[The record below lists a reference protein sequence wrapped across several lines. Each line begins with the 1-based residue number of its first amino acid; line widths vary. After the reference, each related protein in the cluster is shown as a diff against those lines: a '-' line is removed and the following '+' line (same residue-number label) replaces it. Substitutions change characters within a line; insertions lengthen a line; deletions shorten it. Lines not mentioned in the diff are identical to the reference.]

1 MVAAGK
7 PASLAGVVL
16 AGGASPWQGRE
27 KAMKQVPG
35 SPAPTTMVEH
45 VVSVVG
51 ERCQPVFVVA
61 SPGQSLPELPAQ
73 VVRDDVRGHGLLS
86 AISRGLHA
94 AAEAGATWAFLCS
107 VDAAVLTVDVID
119 ALAARA
125 AEVDADIVLPWDGSN
140 HYLAA
145 VYRTE
150 LARQVDDLVAAGER
164 NLPALIDRVDSQRVV
179 ISDSR
184 PPADAKPATRPAQP
198 AGHRTLIHAERPCR
212 VFRI

>member
-1 MVAAGK
+1 MVAAGQ

-16 AGGASPWQGRE
+16 AAGSSPWQGRE

-45 VVSVVG
+45 AVSVVG
-51 ERCQPVFVVA
+51 QRCQPVFVVA

-73 VVRDDVRGHGLLS
+73 VVRDYVRGHGLLS

-94 AAEAGATWAFLCS
+94 AAEAGATWAFLCA

-119 ALAARA
+119 AVAARA

-150 LARQVDDLVAAGER
+150 LARQIDDLVAAGER
-164 NLPALIDRVDSQRVV
+164 NLPALINRVDSQRVV
-179 ISDSR
+179 IFDSR
-184 PPADAKPATRPAQP
+184 PPADAKPPKGLRSLL
-198 AGHRTLIHAERPCR
+198 GIGR
-212 VFRI
+212 

>member
-1 MVAAGK
+1 MAAADK

-16 AGGASPWQGRE
+16 AAGASPWLGRE
-27 KAMKQVPG
+27 KALKQVPG
-35 SPAPTTMVEH
+35 SPAPTTMVERA
-45 VVSVVG
+45 VSVVG
-51 ERCQPVFVVA
+51 KRCQPVFVVT

-86 AISRGLHA
+86 AIGRGLHA

-107 VDAAVLTVDVID
+107 VDAAVLSTDVID
-119 ALAARA
+119 AVAARA

-145 VYRTE
+145 IYRTQ
-150 LARQVDDLVAAGER
+150 LAGQIDDLVAAGER

-184 PPADAKPATRPAQP
+184 RPAEAKPATGLRSLL
-198 AGHRTLIHAERPCR
+198 GIGR
-212 VFRI
+212 

>member
-1 MVAAGK
+1 MVAAGE

-45 VVSVVG
+45 AVSVVR

-61 SPGQSLPELPAQ
+61 SPGQSLPDLPAQ
-73 VVRDDVRGHGLLS
+73 VLRDDARGHGLLP

-184 PPADAKPATRPAQP
+184 PRADGKAATGLRSLL
-198 AGHRTLIHAERPCR
+198 GIGR
-212 VFRI
+212 

>member
-16 AGGASPWQGRE
+16 AAGASPWQGRE
-27 KAMKQVPG
+27 KAMKRAPG
-35 SPAPTTMVEH
+35 SPATTMVEH
-45 VVSVVG
+45 AVSVVG
-51 ERCQPVFVVA
+51 QRCQPVFVVS
-61 SPGQSLPELPAQ
+61 SPGQSLPDLPAQ

-94 AAEAGATWAFLCS
+94 AAEAGATSAFVCA
-107 VDAAVLTVDVID
+107 VDATVLTADVID
-119 ALAARA
+119 AVAARA

-150 LARQVDDLVAAGER
+150 LAGKIDDLVADGER

-184 PPADAKPATRPAQP
+184 PPADGKPVTGLRSLL
-198 AGHRTLIHAERPCR
+198 GIGR
-212 VFRI
+212 

>member
-1 MVAAGK
+1 MVAAGE

-16 AGGASPWQGRE
+16 AGGASLRNGRDKALNAVPAGLSGSQGH
-27 KAMKQVPG
+27 
-35 SPAPTTMVEH
+35 TTMVEH
-45 VVSVVG
+45 VVNIVG
-51 ERCQPVFVVA
+51 QRCEPVFVVA
-61 SPGQSLPELPAQ
+61 APGQSLPELPALI
-73 VVRDDVRGHGLLS
+73 VRDDVRGVGPLL
-86 AISRGLHA
+86 AIARGLHA
-94 AAEAGATWAFLCS
+94 AADAGAERAFLCS
-107 VDAAVLTVDVID
+107 VDVPFLTADLID
-119 ALAARA
+119 AVAARA

-184 PPADAKPATRPAQP
+184 PSADVKPATGLRSLL
-198 AGHRTLIHAERPCR
+198 GIGR
-212 VFRI
+212 

>member
-1 MVAAGK
+1 MAAAGK

-27 KAMKQVPG
+27 TAMKQVPG
-35 SPAPTTMVEH
+35 SPVPTTMVEH
-45 VVSVVG
+45 AVSVVG

-73 VVRDDVRGHGLLS
+73 VVRDDARGHGLLS

-94 AAEAGATWAFLCS
+94 AADAGATWAFLCS
-107 VDAAVLTVDVID
+107 VDAAVLTADVID
-119 ALAARA
+119 AVAARA

-150 LARQVDDLVAAGER
+150 LASQVDELVAAGER

-184 PPADAKPATRPAQP
+184 PPADAKPASGLRSLL
-198 AGHRTLIHAERPCR
+198 GIGR
-212 VFRI
+212 

>member
-1 MVAAGK
+1 MAAAGK

-27 KAMKQVPG
+27 TAMKQVPG
-35 SPAPTTMVEH
+35 SPVPTTMVEH
-45 VVSVVG
+45 AVSVVG

-94 AAEAGATWAFLCS
+94 AAESGATWAFVCS
-107 VDAAVLTVDVID
+107 VDAAVLTADVID
-119 ALAARA
+119 AVAARA
-125 AEVDADIVLPWDGSN
+125 AEVDADIVLPWDGIN

-150 LARQVDDLVAAGER
+150 LARQVDELVAAGER

-184 PPADAKPATRPAQP
+184 PPADPKPASGLRSLL
-198 AGHRTLIHAERPCR
+198 GIGR
-212 VFRI
+212 

>member
-1 MVAAGK
+1 MPAAGE

-27 KAMKQVPG
+27 TALRQVPG
-35 SPAPTTMVEH
+35 SPVPTTMVEH
-45 VVSVVG
+45 AVSVVG

-61 SPGQSLPELPAQ
+61 SPGQSLPELAAQ

-107 VDAAVLTVDVID
+107 VDAAVLTADVID
-119 ALAARA
+119 AVAARA

-150 LARQVDDLVAAGER
+150 LARQIDDLVAAGER

-179 ISDSR
+179 LSDSR
-184 PPADAKPATRPAQP
+184 PSADARPAS
-198 AGHRTLIHAERPCR
+198 GLRSLLGIGR
-212 VFRI
+212 

>member
-27 KAMKQVPG
+27 TAMKQVPG
-35 SPAPTTMVEH
+35 SSAPTTMVEH
-45 VVSVVG
+45 AVSVVG

-61 SPGQSLPELPAQ
+61 SPGQSLPDLPAQ
-73 VVRDDVRGHGLLS
+73 VVRDDGRGHGLLS

-184 PPADAKPATRPAQP
+184 PPVDAKPASGLRSLL
-198 AGHRTLIHAERPCR
+198 GIGR
-212 VFRI
+212 

>member
-1 MVAAGK
+1 MAAAGK

-16 AGGASPWQGRE
+16 AGGASPRQGRE
-27 KAMKQVPG
+27 KAMKPVPDG
-35 SPAPTTMVEH
+35 LRAPTRRWSSTS
-45 VVSVVG
+45 VSVVG
-51 ERCQPVFVVA
+51 ERCRAGVRSRLAGAVA
-61 SPGQSLPELPAQ
+61 AGTSGTSSARRRA
-73 VVRDDVRGHGLLS
+73 RDGLLS
-86 AISRGLHA
+86 AIARGLACSGRGRRRRGRSSA
-94 AAEAGATWAFLCS
+94 ASTQPFLTA
-107 VDAAVLTVDVID
+107 DLID

-184 PPADAKPATRPAQP
+184 PPADAKPATGLRSLL
-198 AGHRTLIHAERPCR
+198 GIGR
-212 VFRI
+212 

>member
-35 SPAPTTMVEH
+35 SRAPMTMVEH
-45 VVSVVG
+45 AVSVVG

-73 VVRDDVRGHGLLS
+73 VVRDDVRRHGVLS

-119 ALAARA
+119 AVAARA

-150 LARQVDDLVAAGER
+150 LAGQVDDLVAAGER
-164 NLPALIDRVDSQRVV
+164 NLPALIDLVDSQRVV

-184 PPADAKPATRPAQP
+184 PPADAKPASGLRSLL
-198 AGHRTLIHAERPCR
+198 GIGR
-212 VFRI
+212 

>member
-16 AGGASPWQGRE
+16 ACGASPWQGRE
-27 KAMKQVPG
+27 TAMKQVPG
-35 SPAPTTMVEH
+35 SPVPMTMVEH
-45 VVSVVG
+45 AVSVVG

-94 AAEAGATWAFLCS
+94 AAESGATWAFLCS

-119 ALAARA
+119 AVVARA

-150 LARQVDDLVAAGER
+150 LARQVDELVAAGER

-184 PPADAKPATRPAQP
+184 PPADAKPASGLRSLL
-198 AGHRTLIHAERPCR
+198 GIGR
-212 VFRI
+212 

>member
-1 MVAAGK
+1 MAAAGT

-16 AGGASPWQGRE
+16 AGGASLRNGRDKALKAVPAGLSDSQGH
-27 KAMKQVPG
+27 
-35 SPAPTTMVEH
+35 TTMVEH
-45 VVSVVG
+45 VVSIVG
-51 ERCQPVFVVA
+51 QRCEPVFVVA
-61 SPGQSLPELPAQ
+61 APGQSLPELPAQ
-73 VVRDDVRGHGLLS
+73 VVRDDVRGVGPLL
-86 AISRGLHA
+86 AIARGLHA
-94 AAEAGATWAFLCS
+94 AAEAGAERAFLCS
-107 VDAAVLTVDVID
+107 VDVPFLTVDLID
-119 ALAARA
+119 AVAARA

-184 PPADAKPATRPAQP
+184 PRADGKPATGLRSLL
-198 AGHRTLIHAERPCR
+198 GIGR
-212 VFRI
+212 

>member
-7 PASLAGVVL
+7 LASLAGVVL
-16 AGGASPWQGRE
+16 AAGASPWQGRE
-27 KAMKQVPG
+27 KAMKRAPG
-35 SPAPTTMVEH
+35 SPATTMVEH
-45 VVSVVG
+45 AVSVVG
-51 ERCQPVFVVA
+51 QRCQPVFVVS
-61 SPGQSLPELPAQ
+61 SPGQSLPDLPAQ

-94 AAEAGATWAFLCS
+94 AADAGATSAFVCA
-107 VDAAVLTVDVID
+107 VDATVLTADVID
-119 ALAARA
+119 AVAARA

-150 LARQVDDLVAAGER
+150 LAGKIDDLVADGER

-184 PPADAKPATRPAQP
+184 PPADGKPVTGLRSLL
-198 AGHRTLIHAERPCR
+198 GIGR
-212 VFRI
+212 

>member
-1 MVAAGK
+1 MAAAGT

-27 KAMKQVPG
+27 TAMKQAPG
-35 SPAPTTMVEH
+35 APVPTTMVEH
-45 VVSVVG
+45 AVSVVG

-94 AAEAGATWAFLCS
+94 AAESGATWAFLCS

-119 ALAARA
+119 AVAARA

-184 PPADAKPATRPAQP
+184 PPADAKPASGLRSLL
-198 AGHRTLIHAERPCR
+198 GIGR
-212 VFRI
+212 

>member
-16 AGGASPWQGRE
+16 AAGASPWQGRE
-27 KAMKQVPG
+27 KAMKRAPG
-35 SPAPTTMVEH
+35 SPATTMVEH
-45 VVSVVG
+45 AVSVVG
-51 ERCQPVFVVA
+51 QRCQPVFVVA

-94 AAEAGATWAFLCS
+94 AAEAGAMSAFVCA
-107 VDAAVLTVDVID
+107 VDAAVLTADVID
-119 ALAARA
+119 AVAARA

-150 LARQVDDLVAAGER
+150 LAGKIDDLVADGER

-184 PPADAKPATRPAQP
+184 PPADGKPVTGLRSLL
-198 AGHRTLIHAERPCR
+198 GIGR
-212 VFRI
+212 

>member
-35 SPAPTTMVEH
+35 SLAPMTMVEH
-45 VVSVVG
+45 AVSVVG

-73 VVRDDVRGHGLLS
+73 VLRDDARGHGVLS
-86 AISRGLHA
+86 AISHGLHA

-119 ALAARA
+119 AVAARA

-179 ISDSR
+179 ITDS
-184 PPADAKPATRPAQP
+184 PPADAKPASGLRSLL
-198 AGHRTLIHAERPCR
+198 GIGR
-212 VFRI
+212 